1 MVQTRNM
8 IKNNITIEEIQ
19 TRKYH
24 MMNYENTKELTISY
38 CKGIINHIFNSFRE
52 ERNIT
57 SNPKDITLVDLTI
70 FRYEMKLI
78 YLKTHSNINI
88 NV

>member
-8 IKNNITIEEIQ
+8 IKNNITEE
-19 TRKYH
+19 RKYH
-24 MMNYENTKELTISY
+24 MENYENTKEQKISY

-57 SNPKDITLVDLTI
+57 SNPKNITLVDLTI
-70 FRYEMKLI
+70 FRYEMK
-78 YLKTHSNINI
+78 INLFK
-88 NV
+88 NTF